1 MKTEKTQ
8 FDFDGGFNYQRALPR
23 RPDPEFRGSHSR
35 QLCCPRFPSPRRPG
49 FVNLSDT
56 GSYRVNFDLATV
68 TALKKWLAWRVA
80 ISDRFLSNPV
90 EGNQR
95 NDLLISTGLRLTF
108 TK

>member
-1 MKTEKTQ
+1 
-8 FDFDGGFNYQRALPR
+8 
-23 RPDPEFRGSHSR
+23 
-35 QLCCPRFPSPRRPG
+35 
-49 FVNLSDT
+49 
-56 GSYRVNFDLATV
+56 VNFDLATV